1 MSWIQKRKK
10 VSTQLYLKKLIY
22 RFSETILKSW
32 KNLMT
37 VSLAFLAQQKPMAI
51 DLLIIENAYRQGA

>member
-1 MSWIQKRKK
+1 LSWIQKRKK
-10 VSTQLYLKKLIY
+10 VSTQLYLKKLTY